1 MKIVNYLLICALS
14 NILVSCE
21 YWDSRLTIINKTGRK
36 IATETYTD
44 TVPEY
49 PSVNQREFYMRQA
62 FAPYSSTTMMKE
74 GKEGWPNYLKSS
86 KNSKLNLVIFDFE
99 DVDKCKS
106 IDSLITHKKYRIIT
120 VNEADL
126 IKNNWQ
132 VVIK

>member
-1 MKIVNYLLICALS
+1 
-14 NILVSCE
+14 
-21 YWDSRLTIINKTGRK
+21 
-36 IATETYTD
+36 
-44 TVPEY
+44 
-49 PSVNQREFYMRQA
+49 
-62 FAPYSSTTMMKE
+62 MKE

>member
-1 MKIVNYLLICALS
+1 MKLVNCLLICALS
-14 NILVSCE
+14 SILVSCE

-49 PSVNQREFYMRQA
+49 PSVNQREFYLRQA
-62 FAPYSSTTMMKE
+62 FAPDSSTTMLKE
-74 GKEGWPNYLKSS
+74 GKEGWPNYLESS

-99 DVDKCKS
+99 DVEQCKS

-120 VNEADL
+120 MDKTEL